1 MLHFEIIVGYALPTG
16 QSFGPDS
23 NLLAHHQPQMFFY
36 ETAGNDNIIARHSH
50 LRPRPVT
57 STCEYRRYL
66 PTILWRLMRLTNP
79 PNSAKNP
86 HIAIRNHPTC
96 LTSPSGT
103 RARAPTERAL
113 ANGKSALSEFRIYVQ
128 RPQREDEAASNAL
141 ETRTNEITHS
151 RVCTHPAGLIRKY
164 GLMICRQ
171 CFREKS
177 TDIGFIKHR

>member
-1 MLHFEIIVGYALPTG
+1 
-16 QSFGPDS
+16 
-23 NLLAHHQPQMFFY
+23 MFFH
-36 ETAGNDNIIARHSH
+36 ETAGSENIIARHSQ
-50 LRPRPVT
+50 LRPRPVR
-57 STCEYRRYL
+57 STCEYHLYL
-66 PTILWRLMRLTNP
+66 PKILRKFTRLMDP
-79 PNSAKNP
+79 PNSATNP
-86 HIAIRNHPTC
+86 QIANRNHPTC

-113 ANGKSALSEFRIYVQ
+113 ANGKSALSGFHSSVQ
-128 RPQREDEAASNAL
+128 RSQRDDEAVSL
-141 ETRTNEITHS
+141 VLGTRANEITHS

>member
-1 MLHFEIIVGYALPTG
+1 
-16 QSFGPDS
+16 
-23 NLLAHHQPQMFFY
+23 MFFY
-36 ETAGNDNIIARHSH
+36 KTASNENIIARHSQ
-50 LRPRPVT
+50 LEPRPVK
-57 STCEYRRYL
+57 STCEYRLYL
-66 PTILWRLMRLTNP
+66 PKILWRFTRLTNP
-79 PNSAKNP
+79 PNSATNP
-86 HIAIRNHPTC
+86 QIANRNHPTC

-113 ANGKSALSEFRIYVQ
+113 ANGKSALSEFCISVQ
-128 RPQREDEAASNAL
+128 RPQREDEAVSLAL
-141 ETRTNEITHS
+141 GTRANEKTHS